1 MPFGDIN
8 AATNEGSSERS
19 SEGNFP
25 VELVSSQPPD
35 DFPLP
40 VIKLLF
46 RMAGRKAGVS
56 RTNRLIKIEKVAG
69 SRGKNI
75 RASG

>member
-1 MPFGDIN
+1 
-8 AATNEGSSERS
+8 
-19 SEGNFP
+19 

-40 VIKLLF
+40 AIKLLF
-46 RMAGRKAGVS
+46 RMEGRKAGVS
-56 RTNRLIKIEKVAG
+56 RTNRLIKIKMVAG

-75 RASG
+75 RALLPADTYYSDG

>member
-19 SEGNFP
+19 SEGKFP

-35 DFPLP
+35 DFLLP
-40 VIKLLF
+40 AIKSVISD
-46 RMAGRKAGVS
+46 AGRKAGVS
-56 RTNRLIKIEKVAG
+56 GTNRLIKIEKVAG